1 MLDLI
6 DDGALAEL
14 SEKAPRIRF
23 RKVPLVG
30 RFQVGI
36 LEAGKGCAAERRLA
50 GLARPGHG
58 HKGVLPEEGRQ
69 PVCDLALDHDRQDS
83 SVLRNLQVVLSICA
97 AQLLRNYLKTTCTGE
112 NCPSTGSGR
121 TCFPFRSSIQNSSTR
136 ILR

>member
-14 SEKAPRIRF
+14 SEKAARIRF

-36 LEAGKGCAAERRLA
+36 LQVGKSCAAERRLT

-58 HKGVLPEEGRQ
+58 HKGVLPKQGRQ
-69 PVCDLALDHDRQDS
+69 PVCDLALDHGRQGTS
-83 SVLRNLQVVLSICA
+83 LLHTLQVPLADCA
-97 AQLLRNYLKTTCTGE
+97 VITRLEETPRAPRARESYL
-112 NCPSTGSGR
+112 
-121 TCFPFRSSIQNSSTR
+121 
-136 ILR
+136 ILGQAAPRRGWAS